1 MASPLENAILEV
13 IVYFDLFSYPLT
25 ALEVWRNLGVCATYA
40 QVDQTLWQSVWL
52 KARLDFQRG
61 MWSLKPSLRDET
73 SSLSDER
80 NRRYRVSKH
89 KIDRARRFA
98 RLARFIPWVRT
109 IYACNSLGFLQAKP
123 ESDIDLFIVVNKGR
137 IWSAR
142 FFSVLLAKLFF
153 GRPTR
158 AHATDGI
165 CLSFFAVQGAH
176 LSKMALPGGDVY
188 YEHWQKNL
196 LPLTSLTRPPP
207 ACAGRATLSRRER
220 GWGEG
225 IGRVVERVLRWIQL
239 KILPTPLKALANKGT
254 SVVLNDEFL
263 KFHDHDRRDYFRKE
277 FARRAA
283 AIGA

>member
-1 MASPLENAILEV
+1 MASPLEIAILNE
-13 IVYFDLFSYPLT
+13 IIYFDIFSCSPT
-25 ALEVWRNLGVCATYA
+25 SLEIWRNLSHKANYGEV
-40 QVDQTLWQSVWL
+40 WQAVQSSPWL
-52 KARLDFQRG
+52 NARMQSKNGFWYLN
-61 MWSLKPSLRDET
+61 SSLRDDG

-80 NRRYRVSKH
+80 NRRYRASKH

-109 IYACNSLGFLQAKP
+109 IYACNSLGFLCAKS
-123 ESDIDLFIVVNKGR
+123 ESDIDLFIVTNKGR

-196 LPLTSLTRPPP
+196 LPLY
-207 ACAGRATLSRRER
+207 ER
-220 GWGEG
+220 SQKSQKSPRWQM
-225 IGRVVERVLRWIQL
+225 VEKLLRWIQL

-254 SVVLNDEFL
+254 SVVLSDEFL